1 MNIQS
6 LSKEERRAIVE
17 LNADDLVIICNAL
30 YAQFEEKKDKGNFL
44 QLYSDMMIARDLC
57 QYGSLDNFCLRNI
70 VKCRNDVEKGLGG
83 ILSDADI
90 DTFNKYIE
98 LNGIETAFS
107 DSAFK
112 DVYMKIVGEHGKRRS
127 SDIKELLEND

>member
-17 LNADDLVIICNAL
+17 LNADDSVIICNAL
-30 YAQFEEKKDKGNFL
+30 YAQFEEKKNKGNFL

-98 LNGIETAFS
+98 LNGIETSFS

-112 DVYMKIVGEHGKRRS
+112 DVYMKIVGERGKRRS